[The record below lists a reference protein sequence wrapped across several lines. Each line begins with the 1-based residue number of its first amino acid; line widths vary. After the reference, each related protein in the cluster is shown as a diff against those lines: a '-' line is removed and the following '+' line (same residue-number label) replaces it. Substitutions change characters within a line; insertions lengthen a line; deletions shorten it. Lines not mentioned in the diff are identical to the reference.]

1 MGRDAEYMLTQWGLW
16 VRVGAGVP
24 GYVSPCLAM
33 MRDNVQMAGVLTP
46 NITEDDALAIDAI
59 VARMRRSRYS
69 EAADCLMLYYGS
81 NRTIQGLAK
90 AIGISRTT
98 AVERLNA
105 GRVYV
110 QAMIDVRMAA

>member
-1 MGRDAEYMLTQWGLW
+1 MGRDAEYMLAQWGLW
-16 VRVGAGVP
+16 VRVGAGVS

-33 MRDNVQMAGVLTP
+33 MRDNVRMPSDPAP
-46 NITEDDALAIDAI
+46 DISEDDALAIDAI
-59 VARMRRSRYS
+59 VARMRKSRYS

-81 NRTIQGLAK
+81 NRTIHGMARV
-90 AIGISRTT
+90 IGISRTT

-110 QAMIDVRMAA
+110 QAMLDVRMAA